1 LLTVL
6 FVYRLPLLMICW
18 GTIATA
24 HSQVRDYTELMVL
37 RFFLGI
43 WESGFFPGVV
53 YFLTLFYRKSEIATR
68 IALFYST
75 SVLSHSFAGILA
87 YYILQLRGSG
97 GMAGWQWLFFI
108 EGVPTIII
116 AIFAL

>member
-1 LLTVL
+1 
-6 FVYRLPLLMICW
+6 MICW

-24 HSQVRDYTELMVL
+24 HSQVRNYKELMGL
-37 RFFLGI
+37 RFLLGI
-43 WESGFFPGVV
+43 WESGFFPGVI

-87 YYILQLRGSG
+87 YGILQLRGSG
-97 GMAGWQWLFFI
+97 GMAGWQWLFLI
-108 EGVPTIII
+108 EGLPTILI
-116 AIFAL
+116 AVVAL

>member
-1 LLTVL
+1 M
-6 FVYRLPLLMICW
+6 YNNAHSNRLPFLMVCW

-24 HSQVRDYTELMVL
+24 HSQVRNYKELLIL
-37 RFFLGI
+37 RFLLGI

-53 YFLTLFYRKSEIATR
+53 YFLTIFYSKVEIATR

-87 YYILQLRGSG
+87 YYILRLRGASG
-97 GMAGWQWLFFI
+97 LAGWQWLFII
-108 EGVPTIII
+108 EGLPTISI
-116 AIFAL
+116 AVMAL

>member
-1 LLTVL
+1 
-6 FVYRLPLLMICW
+6 MICW

-24 HSQVRDYTELMVL
+24 HSQVRSYTELMVL

-87 YYILQLRGSG
+87 YYILRLRGSG
-97 GMAGWQWLFFI
+97 GMAGWQWLFVI
-108 EGVPTIII
+108 EGIPTIVI
-116 AIFAL
+116 AVFAL